1 MGYPVHFDTVRSHTK
16 LETDEQKEARKKR
29 LEEAKRREQQW
40 LAESSIVV
48 GVPGRCVI
56 INRGEKTL
64 WVDKKL
70 VEMWNNDPD
79 SILYRYNDI
88 EILSGT
94 AGYVLKTKDGQTHTQ
109 VTLVS

>member
-1 MGYPVHFDTVRSHTK
+1 MRYPVAFDRVNSK
-16 LETDEQKEARKKR
+16 PETDEQKEARKRR

-40 LAESSIVV
+40 LAESSVV
-48 GVPGRCVI
+48 DGVPGRCVVI
-56 INRGEKTL
+56 SRDDKTL

-70 VEMWNNDPD
+70 VEMWHNDPD

-94 AGYVLKTKDGQTHTQ
+94 AGYILKTKDGRIHQQ
-109 VTLVS
+109 VTIVS